1 MFRISETEKDPMST
15 TSQLPSDD
23 QKLERSIRSALK
35 KRKGKATTAD
45 IVVDTPIPT
54 MEAERMLRSMIS
66 RYPCHLD
73 VTEDGDLVYEFE
85 PSMRTHD
92 KRERR
97 RIWLDKTR
105 RRLWLGFSKFMKAMI
120 AVVMVFYV
128 VLFVALIIAAMVAA
142 ANRGGGRRSM
152 RSSSRYGGG
161 GGNFWFWYFV
171 FGRPGGRYRSR
182 GYRNPSYQRYGR
194 PRVGKDERPFYQKV
208 FSFVLGPEVQDIEAV
223 VDESA
228 MLHLIRSKQGTITT
242 AELSAHTGWS
252 LSKSEDTLTRLMGP
266 YNGDITVTDESEL
279 VFSYPELML
288 TAGQKTRK
296 GKLPLFWDRYERPL
310 LLTGNQK
317 GTDMLIGGLNLFNL
331 IAAIAAPTTI
341 MVSLAIPTTTA
352 MMIALSW
359 FPLTF
364 AALVFAIPGLRS
376 LWTKRENRRRAERN
390 ARRAVYQRLYE
401 QAEESGTTRLLQS
414 PADELASSNVPDWAA
429 KAPMPENQW
438 FQDVVTDLGGEA
450 VISED
455 DPAADLSRLRQ
466 NLNAARKT
474 RSLQKKAPES
484 LQSVFNTR
492 GEDNMLE
499 AQIAAAAEE
508 AASAVVH

>member
-1 MFRISETEKDPMST
+1 MST

-23 QKLERSIRSALK
+23 QKLERHVRSALK

-45 IVVDTPIPT
+45 IVVDTAIPT

-73 VTEDGDLVYEFE
+73 VTEDGDLIYEFE
-85 PSMRTHD
+85 PAMRTHD
-92 KRERR
+92 KREAR
-97 RIWLDKTR
+97 RIWVEKTKR
-105 RRLWLGFSKFMKAMI
+105 KLWLGFTKFMKAMI
-120 AVVMVFYV
+120 AVVMVLYV
-128 VLFVALIIAAMVAA
+128 VLFVVLIVASMVAA
-142 ANRGGGRRSM
+142 ANRGGGRRTM
-152 RSSSRYGGG
+152 RTSRRGG

-182 GYRNPSYQRYGR
+182 GYRNPTYQRYGR

-208 FSFVLGPEVQDIEAV
+208 FSFVLGPETQDTEAV

-252 LSKSEDTLTRLMGP
+252 LSQSEETLTRLMGP
-266 YNGDITVTDESEL
+266 YDGDITVTDESEL
-279 VFSYPELML
+279 VFSYPDLML
-288 TAGQKTRK
+288 TAGQSTRK
-296 GKLPLFWDRYERPL
+296 KKLPLFWERWERPL
-310 LLTGNQK
+310 LLTGNKK
-317 GTDMLIGGLNLFNL
+317 GTDTLIGGLNLFNL
-331 IAAIAAPTTI
+331 VASIAAPTTI
-341 MVSLAIPTTTA
+341 MVSLEIPATTA
-352 MMIALSW
+352 AMIALSW

-364 AALVFAIPGLRS
+364 AALVFAIPAIRS

-390 ARRAVYQRLYE
+390 ARRAVYQHLYE
-401 QAEESGTTRLLQS
+401 DAKETGTTRLLQS
-414 PADELASSNVPDWAA
+414 PEEELAGSKVPDWAA

-438 FQDVVTDLGGEA
+438 FQDIVVDLGGEA

-455 DPAADLSRLRQ
+455 DPAADLSRLRE
-466 NLNAARKT
+466 NLNAARTT
-474 RSLQKKAPES
+474 RALQKKAPEK

-492 GEDNMLE
+492 NDEDGILE

-508 AASAVVH
+508 AATAVVH